1 MKPASLTIISSV
13 ALNMVIDLRIFGNF
27 HNIVAFHMIVFA
39 MFFSRYLAV
48 VRHWDGRV
56 VPVLLAPL
64 DGLGRRGQHGR
75 LGGRVMVVML

>member
-27 HNIVAFHMIVFA
+27 HIIVAFHI